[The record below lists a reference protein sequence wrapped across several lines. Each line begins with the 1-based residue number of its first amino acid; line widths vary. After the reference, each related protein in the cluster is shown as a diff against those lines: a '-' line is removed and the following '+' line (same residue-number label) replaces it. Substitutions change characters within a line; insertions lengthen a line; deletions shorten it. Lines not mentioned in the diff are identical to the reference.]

1 MPYKWK
7 DAWVARH
14 PMYVRNVA
22 VRNAAAYKAA
32 ACRVAAQRTGSQAED
47 SVPLLVASTVRTRLR
62 WPAVQKAQQSPV
74 PQKPD
79 TTLEDLH
86 TIREYQAAE
95 EEALS
100 GRMCRDL
107 AEYR

>member
-1 MPYKWK
+1 MPYKLK
-7 DAWVARH
+7 DAWEALH
-14 PMYVRNVA
+14 PTVDRIAA
-22 VRNAAAYKAA
+22 VYKAA
-32 ACRVAAQRTGSQAED
+32 ACRGAAQRTGSLAED
-47 SVPLLVASTVRTRLR
+47 SVPLLDAATVRTRLR
-62 WPAVQKAQQSPV
+62 WPAVQKAQRSPV

-107 AEYR
+107 AECR